1 MIKSYCSKSNTDNLK
16 IRNQDDWGEK
26 NALLHLKFMDSDSAF
41 KLLH

>member
-16 IRNQDDWGEK
+16 IRNQDDWEK
-26 NALLHLKFMDSDSAF
+26 NALLRLKFMGSDSAF